1 MGAYIPRAPVTS
13 KGNTMKIIEVIVY
26 YEIDCCK
33 DCDGPGYYTYGY
45 YTPDYDIR
53 KVVLSILN
61 KNQDW
66 DLQQIQVYEI
76 TLNVPEKDTSKNI
89 TERYIGYDENTY
101 EYQLCD

>member
-1 MGAYIPRAPVTS
+1 
-13 KGNTMKIIEVIVY
+13 MKHDKQIQVIVY

-61 KNQDW
+61 QNQDW
-66 DLQQIQVYEI
+66 DLQQIQIQEN
-76 TLNVPEKDTSKNI
+76 TLNVPEKDTSKDI
-89 TERYIGYDENTY
+89 TSKYIVYHVDEGEY
-101 EYQLCD
+101 ELID